1 MDTGGFVAECFSS
14 ALFATAF
21 LEEGVDNF
29 TSAFEAGLRDEGVDF
44 AEVLAGIL
52 LGDPFK
58 DLGEEVE
65 RFALTGASLAL
76 FEALSPSDNGLRF
89 RTSFSLG
96 AGYDTRT

>member
-1 MDTGGFVAECFSS
+1 LAD
-14 ALFATAF
+14 
-21 LEEGVDNF
+21 GVDNF

-52 LGDPFK
+52 LGDPFE
-58 DLGEEVE
+58 DVEEETE

-76 FEALSPSDNGLRF
+76 FEALSPPDTGLRF
-89 RTSFSLG
+89 CTSFSLG